1 MLRLENATYLVH
13 DLDDAIAFF
22 TDALGFTL
30 RQDETF
36 EGGWRRVVVGP
47 GAGTDADGEG
57 TGLVLAHATSDD
69 ARARV
74 GRQAGD
80 EVAFF
85 LQTDD
90 FAAQHARMLA
100 HGVRFRE
107 EPRHEAYGTV
117 AIFEDL
123 YSTGW
128 DLIQPPHA

>member
-1 MLRLENATYLVH
+1 MIRLENATYLVH

-47 GAGTDADGEG
+47 GTDGDAKG
-57 TGLVLAHATSDD
+57 TGLVLALATSDD
-69 ARARV
+69 ARSRV

-90 FAAQHARMLA
+90 FATQHARMLA

-123 YSTGW
+123 YGTAW
-128 DLIQPPHA
+128 DLIEPPSA